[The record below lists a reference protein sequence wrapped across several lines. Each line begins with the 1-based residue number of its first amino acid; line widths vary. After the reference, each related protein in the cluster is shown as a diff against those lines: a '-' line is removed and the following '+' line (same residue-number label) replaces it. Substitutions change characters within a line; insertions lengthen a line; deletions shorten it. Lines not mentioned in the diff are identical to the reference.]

1 MPRLNP
7 VTHNPSPAQ
16 FRSSAIPQ
24 FGNTMGPVNPNIR
37 LIAIDIDG
45 TLLDP
50 QFQVS
55 DANLAA
61 LRRARQAGVE
71 IVLVTG
77 RRHTFAMPIAEVLG
91 FDLWLISSNGAVT
104 RSTRGEHFFTDKLP
118 ATAARKLLGHMEE
131 FRGNAVLTFEREG
144 RGALVLEQSDE
155 LHRSIS
161 RWMEKNQ
168 AYIERVTPLEAA
180 LVTDPIQAMFC
191 GTVARM
197 QQAQARLATA
207 GMSNEITV
215 LKTEYVARDLTIV
228 DILNHGCSKGHALQR
243 WARHRG
249 VESNLVMA
257 IGDNYNDVEML
268 EFAGVPVIMGNAC
281 AELKRS
287 GWTVTASNE
296 QNGVAVAIE
305 QALGMAE
312 ASVKPE

>member
-1 MPRLNP
+1 MK
-7 VTHNPSPAQ
+7 
-16 FRSSAIPQ
+16 
-24 FGNTMGPVNPNIR
+24 PNIR

-61 LRRARQAGVE
+61 LRRAHQAGIE
-71 IVLVTG
+71 ILLVTG
-77 RRHTFAMPIAEVLG
+77 RRHMFAMPIAEALG

-104 RSTRGEHFFTDKLP
+104 KSTRGEHFFTDKLP
-118 ATAARKLLGHMEE
+118 ATAARKLLRHMEE

-144 RGALVLEQSDE
+144 RGALVLERTDE
-155 LHRSIS
+155 LHGSIS
-161 RWMEKNQ
+161 RWMEKNE

-207 GMSNEITV
+207 GMANEITV

-228 DILNHGCSKGHALQR
+228 DILNYGCSKGHALER
-243 WARHRG
+243 WAHHRG
-249 VESNLVMA
+249 IIRNLVMA

-281 AELKRS
+281 PELKQH
-287 GWTVTASNE
+287 GWMETAGNDQS
-296 QNGVAVAIE
+296 GVAAAVE

-312 ASVKPE
+312 AALKPE